1 MELAAMLGNIT
12 HTRHCCNNVTVQL
25 PFPSLD
31 KKANVGTSGFL
42 ATYTNDQLYSHR
54 PPCFVGEN
62 EHAVDFALVFTG
74 VINFT
79 ATLVHFVPVFVG
91 DNGPTVKLM
100 IF

>member
-1 MELAAMLGNIT
+1 MF
-12 HTRHCCNNVTVQL
+12 VTDAPLEKTISFRRPVQL
-25 PFPSLD
+25 PFPLLD
-31 KKANVGTSGFL
+31 KTANDGTSSFQ
-42 ATYTNDQLYSHR
+42 AMCTNDQLYSR
-54 PPCFVGEN
+54 CPPSCVGEN

-79 ATLVHFVPVFVG
+79 VTLVHFVPVFVG

>member
-1 MELAAMLGNIT
+1 MF
-12 HTRHCCNNVTVQL
+12 VTDAPLEKTISSRRPVQL
-25 PFPSLD
+25 PFPLLD
-31 KKANVGTSGFL
+31 KTANDGTSGFL
-42 ATYTNDQLYSHR
+42 AMCTNDQLYSRR
-54 PPCFVGEN
+54 PLSFVGEN

-79 ATLVHFVPVFVG
+79 VTLVHFVPVFVG